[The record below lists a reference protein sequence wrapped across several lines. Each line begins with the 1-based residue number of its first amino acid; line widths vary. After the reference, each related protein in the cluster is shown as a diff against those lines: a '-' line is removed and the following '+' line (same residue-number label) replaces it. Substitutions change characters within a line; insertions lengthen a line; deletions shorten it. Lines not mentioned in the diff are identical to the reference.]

1 MGESLIPRGA
11 LFLRSDNGGESAVT
25 MIAGDRS
32 RQRAGNAT
40 DELRIWFVEGR
51 GLIRSQ
57 SLREGVINEMTSFSP

>member
-1 MGESLIPRGA
+1 M
-11 LFLRSDNGGESAVT
+11 T

-40 DELRIWFVEGR
+40 DELRIWFVEGW
-51 GLIRSQ
+51 GVIRSQ